1 MNEATEEHPSNVIEV
16 SFSSKKEDHSLD
28 IEHPASVWFDETLS
42 NDPLE
47 DLLNEFE
54 DLTEEDLVVEKEDYI
69 FHHQKKKD
77 FNLSYKED
85 SISMTEKL
93 LDQTRHLREDLKR
106 LSYYL
111 DEMNIDS

>member
-1 MNEATEEHPSNVIEV
+1 MNDVTEENPSNVIEV
-16 SFSSKKEDHSLD
+16 SFSSKKEGHSLD
-28 IEHPASVWFDETLS
+28 IEHPASVWFDNNLD
-42 NDPLE
+42 NDPLD

-54 DLTEEDLVVEKEDYI
+54 DLTEEDMVVEKEDFI

-93 LDQTRHLREDLKR
+93 LDQTRFLREDLKR
-106 LSYYL
+106 LAYYL
-111 DEMNIDS
+111 DEMNIES